1 MDACFVLDSYQMKP
15 CKYLD
20 WHLLSSNIQ
29 GATIRRDDVTGE
41 IYIARVIHGGLADR
55 SGEGCLAV
63 LFFFINP
70 SFLIVSLICHAHKF
84 YTLCVSITSHGVLF
98 LIYVLL
104 VAGLLRAG
112 DRLVEVNGHPVFG
125 LEPEQIIQILVS
137 THILSN
143 YMLVH
148 SLVLLHLCTSFPSG
162 SRHQC

>member
-1 MDACFVLDSYQMKP
+1 MLNSYQIKP
-15 CKYLD
+15 YRYLD

-55 SGEGCLAV
+55 SGEGCLAI
-63 LFFFINP
+63 LFFCTVYP
-70 SFLIVSLICHAHKF
+70 SFLFVSLICHAHKF

-98 LIYVLL
+98 LVYVLL
-104 VAGLLRAG
+104 VAGLLHAG

-137 THILSN
+137 THILSY

-148 SLVLLHLCTSFPSG
+148 SMEFCYTCVPHSHAGHGTNVK
-162 SRHQC
+162 